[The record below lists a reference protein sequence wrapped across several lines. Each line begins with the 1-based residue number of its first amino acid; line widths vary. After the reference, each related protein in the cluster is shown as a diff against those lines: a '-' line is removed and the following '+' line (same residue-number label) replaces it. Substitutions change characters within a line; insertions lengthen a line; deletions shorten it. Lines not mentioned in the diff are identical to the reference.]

1 MVDCLKNELDP
12 FNRFDRTQVCDGQ
25 TEGHSIQAYL
35 AIGSA
40 GWLEFNG
47 TFNKIYVVL
56 TSCL

>member
-56 TSCL
+56 T